1 MWSNHVRS
9 GETKIGKD
17 QLTTIQ
23 HYLMKNIAALAFI
36 SLALFSCKKETAT
49 VTKLDPKTGKTIT
62 VEVPADSV
70 AEVKENPAIKDSLG
84 LYTQSF
90 KLEKGKTYPLTTY
103 QRDVKTMTDPQ
114 GKTMTGTSESTDE
127 MSFTVNDVKGN
138 VYDITINLISKR
150 NSQTA
155 DGKTVIVDTKQALP
169 KDDNL
174 KMLWN
179 VNTALTG
186 NKLNM
191 KMDTKGNV
199 ISITGFEPVYTKIA
213 TALGTMIKDANQK
226 ASVVASL
233 KESFNEKV
241 LKDQFTKNL
250 SIIPKKGA
258 KIGDKWT
265 TSENAD
271 PEGKMKVTSN
281 YVLKSVGNGVAEIAI
296 TGGIPKKSDKKTQG
310 PMTHSISSELVQ
322 NGTIKFDQ
330 NTGWITNQNI
340 TVNTT
345 QIETISDGKQS
356 QSMKSES
363 KSSVMVNPSGK

>member
-1 MWSNHVRS
+1 
-9 GETKIGKD
+9 
-17 QLTTIQ
+17 
-23 HYLMKNIAALAFI
+23 MKNIAALALL
-36 SLALFSCKKETAT
+36 SLALFSCKKEAAT
-49 VTKLDPKTGKTIT
+49 ITKVDPKTGKTIT
-62 VEVPADSV
+62 VEVPADSLS
-70 AEVKENPAIKDSLG
+70 EVKENPAIKDSLG
-84 LYTQSF
+84 VFKQTF

-114 GKTMTGTSESTDE
+114 GKNMTGTSESTDE
-127 MSFTVNDVKGN
+127 MSFTVNDIKGN
-138 VYDITINLISKR
+138 IYDITINLIGKR

-155 DGKTVIVDTKQALP
+155 EGKTVIVDTKQPLP

-179 VNTALTG
+179 VNKALTG

-191 KMDTKGNV
+191 KMDTNGNV
-199 ISITGFEPVYTKIA
+199 ISITGFEAVYTKITA
-213 TALGTMIKDANQK
+213 ALGTLIKDANQK

-233 KESFNEKV
+233 KGSFNEKV

-250 SIIPKKGA
+250 TIIPKKGV
-258 KIGDKWT
+258 KIGEKWS

-271 PEGKMKVTSN
+271 AEGKIKVTSN
-281 YVLKSVGNGVAEIAI
+281 YILKSVGNGTAEIAI
-296 TGGIPKKSDKKTQG
+296 TGGIPKKAEKKSQG
-310 PMTHSISSELVQ
+310 AMTHSMSSELVQ